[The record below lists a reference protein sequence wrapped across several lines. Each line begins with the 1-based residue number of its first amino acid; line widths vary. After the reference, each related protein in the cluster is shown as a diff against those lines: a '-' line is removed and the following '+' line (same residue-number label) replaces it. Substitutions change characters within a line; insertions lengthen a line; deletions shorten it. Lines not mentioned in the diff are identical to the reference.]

1 MSNLDDI
8 FGTAPVDPHHA
19 EAEAALLASLMF
31 NNDGFDDVS
40 GVLRAEHFYDPSLGR
55 IYEAMGGLIM
65 RGHKANPV
73 TLKRVV
79 PDDMDAVLGVFEDES
94 MFVSAMNNEE
104 YAAIIVNC
112 WLRREYIRIG
122 LELVDNSRHGS
133 VLDDAAVIHQMA
145 EAALFD
151 LATGL
156 QGGGGA
162 APIHDLME
170 GNLAMINEGITAQRA
185 GKVTGTPV
193 GITNLDRDLSGF
205 QPGNLIILA
214 GRPSMGKTALALSM
228 ALNAAQSDVQP
239 GGVAFFSLEMSE
251 GELVERLL
259 SNAANL
265 DYTAIIKRVLSD
277 GDYHRLCEAGE
288 GLRKGRLYIDD
299 RPSATVARMRT
310 ECRKIARRA
319 GGLKLVIVDYLQ
331 LMSGAKEKGVSRY
344 EQITEISMHL
354 KRLAKELRVPVIALS
369 QLSRAVEQRDDK
381 RPQLSD
387 LRESGS
393 IEQDADVVMFVYR
406 EQYYLERSEPVQ
418 KAGESADKFSERYM
432 QWQDRLS
439 ACQGTADIIVAKA
452 RRGKVG
458 TVRCAFLGHRQR
470 FADLDKAA

>member
-1 MSNLDDI
+1 MSSIDDI
-8 FGTAPVDPHHA
+8 FGAAPVDPHHA
-19 EAEAALLASLMF
+19 EAEAALLASLMA

-40 GVLRAEHFYDPSLGR
+40 GVLRPDHFYDPALGR
-55 IYEAMGGLIM
+55 IYEAIGALIG

-73 TLKRVV
+73 TLKRAV
-79 PDDMDAVLGVFEDES
+79 PDDMDAVVGIFD
-94 MFVSAMNNEE
+94 SAFISTANNEE
-104 YAAIIVNC
+104 YARIIVNC
-112 WLRREYIRIG
+112 WQRRQMILIG
-122 LELVDNSRHGS
+122 QSLVDDARDGS
-133 VLDDAAVIHQMA
+133 VLDDVDPMREMA
-145 EAALFD
+145 EAGLLD
-151 LATGL
+151 LASGV

-162 APIHDLME
+162 VSIHDLMAA
-170 GNLAMINEGITAQRA
+170 NLDIINDGITAQRA

-193 GITNLDRDLSGF
+193 GITDLDRDLSGF
-205 QPGNLIILA
+205 QAGNLIILA
-214 GRPSMGKTALALSM
+214 GRPSMGKTALALTM
-228 ALNAAQSDVQP
+228 ALNAARSDAQP

-265 DYTAIIKRVLSD
+265 DYTAIIKRVLSN
-277 GDYHRLCEAGE
+277 GDYHKLCDAGE

-310 ECRKIARRA
+310 ECRKIARAA
-319 GGLKLVIVDYLQ
+319 GGLKLVVVDYLQ
-331 LMSGAKEKGVSRY
+331 LMSGAKENSGSRY

-406 EQYYLERSEPVQ
+406 EQYYLERAEPVQ

-432 QWQDRLS
+432 QWQDRLN
-439 ACQGTADIIVAKA
+439 ACQGTADIIIAKA